1 MTKPALWRMHV
12 SFVYTGWSLCM
23 LAISHPT
30 GGWLVCFMK
39 VQGYKTT
46 IKLSSFSEQNP
57 VGVLQVRGTLECDE
71 LPSCDAVT
79 PLCWGCRLP

>member
-1 MTKPALWRMHV
+1 
-12 SFVYTGWSLCM
+12 M